1 MKSKGYKMKIEQ
13 GKRYA
18 LINNNKIGYIFDDS
32 LCKEVDDSL
41 EVVEIPHDEA
51 IVEGCRY
58 ENGKAIPITLAE
70 AKQSQLDYI
79 NNRFDS
85 EVSELQGEYVP
96 KEEVLTYN
104 LQLQEAKEYKQHQ
117 DINQVPFLKALSESR
132 EIDISVL
139 SDKIIEKNQNYT
151 TKLAT
156 IMGYRAKLK
165 AQLESAQSLE
175 DVKNIAYRSPF
186 GFE

>member
-1 MKSKGYKMKIEQ
+1 MKIEQ

-32 LCKEVDDSL
+32 L

-51 IVEGCRY
+51 IIEGCRY

-85 EVSELQGEYVP
+85 EVSEMQGEYVP
-96 KEEVLTYN
+96 KEEVLSYN

-117 DINQVPFLKALSESR
+117 DINQVPFLKALCESR
-132 EIDISVL
+132 EVDIDVL

-156 IMGYRAKLK
+156 IMGYKAKLK
-165 AQLESAQSLE
+165 AELEKADSLE
-175 DVKNIAYRSPF
+175 GVRGIHYRSPF

>member
-1 MKSKGYKMKIEQ
+1 MKIEQ

-58 ENGKAIPITLAE
+58 ENGQAIPITLAE

-104 LQLQEAKEYKQHQ
+104 LQLQEAKDYKEHNDLQR
-117 DINQVPFLKALSESR
+117 VPFLKALSESR

-165 AQLESAQSLE
+165 AQLERAESLAE
-175 DVKNIAYRSPF
+175 VREVSYRSPF
-186 GFE
+186 NFE